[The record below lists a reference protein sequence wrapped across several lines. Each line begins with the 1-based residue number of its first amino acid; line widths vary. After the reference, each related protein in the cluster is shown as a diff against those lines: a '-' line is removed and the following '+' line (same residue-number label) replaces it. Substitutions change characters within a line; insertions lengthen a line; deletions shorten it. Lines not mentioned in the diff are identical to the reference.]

1 MNITDIT
8 KALADIQ
15 ALPISELDKRQ
26 PMLVSLLV
34 DLVNN
39 ETTDGQGTNGDKPL
53 VSQDWWQTLKELTKD
68 AGFTMLG
75 YGHFSAAYSHPMLP
89 GRVVKVGFKKED
101 SGAAYTAFCRMHQGR
116 AGIPNIYDVQRHAG
130 CYTVVLDHLKYCE
143 RYDNNVHDF
152 YTDIAYDV
160 IEAGEGVED
169 YGHFEDDSFN
179 AEFVETCQ
187 MIREFFKGIAA
198 FDMHS
203 GNIMFSD
210 KDVPYITDPVSFSAD
225 ADRVKPFSI
234 DPDELLKEIEEMA
247 EQKVLHKA
255 IRRHKVKEQKLWIR
269 QNGRRLRKQL
279 LAQARRH
286 EVHRIKWM
294 NREKEARRDAALAK
308 AFIGEMN
315 WVNVWCKHPIDDLRA
330 IERALAAKA
339 RDADLVAILRNEPL
353 IIDKELDKCLMG

>member
-8 KALADIQ
+8 SALNEIQ
-15 ALPISELDKRQ
+15 ALPISEIDKRQ

-39 ETTDGQGTNGDKPL
+39 ETTDGEGTDGNKPL

-68 AGFTMLG
+68 AGFTLLG
-75 YGHFSAAYSHPMLP
+75 YGHFSAAYSHPMMP
-89 GRVVKVGFKKED
+89 GRVIKVGFKKED

-130 CYTVVLDHLKYCE
+130 CYTVVLDQLKCCE
-143 RYDNNVHDF
+143 RYDNNVHDY
-152 YTDIAYDV
+152 YTDIAYDF
-160 IEAGEGVED
+160 IEADETEG
-169 YGHFEDDSFN
+169 YSFEEGSFN
-179 AEFVETCQ
+179 EEFAQTCS

-225 ADRVKPFSI
+225 TDRAKPFSI
-234 DPDELLKEIEEMA
+234 DPDELLQELEEMA
-247 EQKVLHKA
+247 AQKVLHKA
-255 IRRHKVKEQKLWIR
+255 IKRHEAK
-269 QNGRRLRKQL
+269 GRRLWMRQNERRMRKNLARNRKNMYL
-279 LAQARRH
+279 LQARNKLML
-286 EVHRIKWM
+286 HREHRDEELARMFVGEAKWLNM
-294 NREKEARRDAALAK
+294 WCENRLVDFK
-308 AFIGEMN
+308 
-315 WVNVWCKHPIDDLRA
+315 V
-330 IERALAAKA
+330 IERELAAKA
-339 RDADLVAILRNEPL
+339 READLVALLRDEPL